1 MSAHTFIQDDGL
13 PDIGK
18 LQSTF
23 GRCSPY
29 LPGGMEW
36 LDNVRFCRWPS
47 QSTDGKK
54 HDTRNDPKG
63 AALPWDGASDCRP
76 FVVDAA
82 IQERAAMKTTAF
94 WRAMLRPG
102 MGGTEASSYA
112 VALAEHLMGS
122 VLYDDLTREVELS
135 AQYEEHYGWMIL
147 APRWRR
153 ELGLRHHE
161 LSMEYVLQLAN
172 EAPADS
178 PLRQLP
184 VLLMDPTL
192 EAQAIELM
200 RSFYQTYVVAQLPE
214 DLRERAPQ
222 ISTKTL
228 RRTVRD
234 LRTTG
239 KAKTPLPYVCRD
251 EPGISALKPWD
262 EVFIPPEMVDEQTL
276 VFQREWVNESELRG
290 RILTEGYDE
299 AWVEA
304 ACEFKGTSSPMLM
317 PTGTFGNAL
326 STLGGT
332 TPIPMQNPIIANRDT
347 GLVEIIHAVYR
358 DVDDDGVPVI
368 YCTTFHRAVGNG
380 GTARPSSLEP
390 QASLYAKHEQVE
402 GAQGELP
409 YVAGVR
415 EWWCRNVTASRGVP
429 EVSHTHQNLIK
440 GVLDATIDRMSL
452 TTLPPV
458 NVYESPTGT
467 QYRFGP
473 AQQNYVRQGRE
484 PQFMQTPSGSGM
496 ADAMNTYQLVRSM
509 VDNYHGLLAADVPPV
524 RLQMAQAMTVQRFL
538 LVWSKALQQ
547 ILCLC
552 QKHMK
557 DVDFAEITG
566 APAGWLDG
574 HRDDRSALKCE
585 LHFDVKEL
593 DPELVMEQIKAVN
606 TVVLPSDVLGSVNRG
621 KWTRTMLRCIN
632 PAWARELVVPEQD
645 ASQQLFDRAKNEV
658 LQMFA
663 GNQPQFL
670 EDKDP
675 TAAGLLQFTMQVL
688 QSNPKY
694 LAALTDE
701 ALIAVLGQQQ
711 AQQLAQQ
718 FAQMRSPD
726 ERFSG
731 LLVKWIENLKFVGD
745 TQVEN
750 KQIGRL
756 GVNPN
761 GQ

>member
-1 MSAHTFIQDDGL
+1 VSDNTFISENGL
-13 PDIGK
+13 PDIGR
-18 LQSTF
+18 LQKTF
-23 GRCSPY
+23 TRCSPY

-36 LDNVRFCRWPS
+36 LDNVRFCRWPN
-47 QSTDGKK
+47 QHTDGKK
-54 HDTRNDPKG
+54 HDAKNDPKG
-63 AALPWDGASDCRP
+63 GASPWDGASDCRP

-94 WRAMLRPG
+94 WRAMFRPG
-102 MGGTEASSYA
+102 MGGTEASAYA
-112 VALAEHLMGS
+112 VALAEHLVGT
-122 VLYDDLTREVELS
+122 VLYDDLTREVELA
-135 AQYEEHYGWMIL
+135 AQYEEHYGWMVL

-161 LSMEYVLQLAN
+161 LSMAFIASLAN
-172 EAPADS
+172 DPQLPPDS

-184 VLLMDPTL
+184 VLIMDPAL
-192 EAQAIELM
+192 EAQAIEFLRM
-200 RSFYQTYVVAQLPE
+200 YYQTYVVEQLPE
-214 DLRERAPQ
+214 DLRASAPE
-222 ISTKTL
+222 IATKTL

-234 LRTTG
+234 LRETG
-239 KAKTPLPYVCRD
+239 KAKTPLPYVCKD
-251 EPGISALKPWD
+251 EPEIITLKPWD

-276 VFQREWVNESELRG
+276 VFQREFVSETELKG
-290 RILTEGYDE
+290 RIVTHGYNE
-299 AWVEA
+299 AWVKA
-304 ACEFKGTSSPMLM
+304 ACEHKGTASPTLL

-332 TPIPMQNPIIANRDT
+332 APIPMQSPIITGTDS
-347 GLVEIIHAVYR
+347 GLVEVLYAIYR
-358 DVDDDGVPVI
+358 EPDEDGVPGI
-368 YCTTFHRAVGNG
+368 YCTTFHRAVNG
-380 GTARPSSLEP
+380 AGGRVDADRPLF
-390 QASLYAKHEQVE
+390 AKHELVE
-402 GAQGELP
+402 GAHGEMP

-484 PQFMQTPSGSGM
+484 PQFMNTPTGSGM
-496 ADAMNTYQLVRSM
+496 NDALSVYQLVRGM
-509 VDNYHGLLAADVPPV
+509 VDNYHGLLAADVPAP
-524 RLQMAQAMTVQRFL
+524 RMQMAQAMTVQRFL

-552 QKHMK
+552 QQHMK
-557 DVDFAEITG
+557 DEEFANITG
-566 APAGWLDG
+566 APAGWLDA
-574 HRDDRSALKCE
+574 HRTDRSSLRCE

-606 TVVLPSDVLGSVNRG
+606 TVVLPSDVLGTVNRG
-621 KWTRTMLRCIN
+621 KWTKTMLRCIN
-632 PAWARELVVPEQD
+632 PAWARELVVPEAD
-645 ASQQLFDRAKNEV
+645 ASQALFDKAKNEV
-658 LQMFA
+658 IQMFA
-663 GNQPQFL
+663 GNQPQYL
-670 EDKDP
+670 EEKDP
-675 TAAGLLQFTMQVL
+675 TAGGLLQFTMQVV

-701 ALIAVLGQQQ
+701 ALVGIVGPQQ
-711 AQQLAQQ
+711 AQAMIQQ
-718 FAQMRSPD
+718 FAQFRQPD

-731 LLVKWIENLKFVGD
+731 LLVKWIENLKFVGV
-745 TQVEN
+745 TQVQN

-761 GQ
+761 GTE